1 MPPASFDSQINYRK
15 EKKKKIHFKEKK
27 SFVYLVLGTK
37 SANVK
42 KIF

>member
-15 EKKKKIHFKEKK
+15 EKKNIHFKEKK